1 MYEEK
6 FCSDESFRHR
16 VCLEFYSYDVVDS
29 FVVLCLHCVRIYKH
43 CLCVC
48 LYTVFSL
55 AFPSNFILE
64 SLSCCS
70 NKKTET
76 KCFRAFKRFSD
87 FNFVHEHSQPSFA
100 HFFFFISKFSQKI
113 FYSFN
118 RIQNKNVCDES

>member
-29 FVVLCLHCVRIYKH
+29 FVVLCLRCVRIYKL

-48 LYTVFSL
+48 LCVSVSVCTLNSL
-55 AFPSNFILE
+55 TFPSNFILE

-87 FNFVHEHSQPSFA
+87 FNFVHEHLQPSFV
-100 HFFFFISKFSQKI
+100 HFFLKKHFKVFTKDFLFIQSNTK
-113 FYSFN
+113 
-118 RIQNKNVCDES
+118 